1 MEIYKGI
8 LCISGTELT
17 APSENSGGGGKLLS
31 ISHLQNLVSEKKV
44 NRLRRASKGCSALYE
59 YASLPLRIRRAWEEL
74 HGDPTKQ
81 PIKTKVIDFI
91 HYDDKARSF
100 YSEMVLP
107 SGDTLTASDVQ
118 KYTLNASVLGGVR
131 EYISSKLAARSFSGR
146 KTTKKEL
153 WSAIS
158 SSIDD
163 GEFRKA
169 WEHTLP
175 TFPAKLRAKY
185 EKFIADGYAS
195 LVHLGFGNNN
205 SRKVTQQIE
214 RLLWA
219 LYTMPNKPFG
229 LETHDYYKMFMC
241 GAIAVYDKQSGELFD
256 RDAFIRQGA
265 PMELS
270 AATVHNYLNQA
281 RARAAVDKRRND
293 SLWYSDHH
301 MPYVHRKRPQF
312 SLSRLSADDRDLP
325 RKDRSGVAPLA
336 YYIYDIASTA
346 VVGVAY
352 SRKKDKAL
360 FLECFRDM
368 FRTLVRKGL
377 PMPAE
382 IELEHHLASDFRD
395 EMSTM
400 FPFVRWCRPG
410 NAREK
415 YAEPMNRSKKMTVEH
430 RNHPNVGRWWA
441 RGEWYTQRSAK
452 VDNQY
457 VEKLY
462 DYSQLVQE
470 DRMDILEYNMAPHP
484 NQKKYRGMTRW
495 QVLLEQFNPNLEN
508 VNRALVTYCI
518 GDKIRTSVRA
528 NQFVMAACR
537 EFVLPSP
544 EILGRLEPG
553 NYKVDAY
560 CLPEEDGTV
569 NEVFLYQGSRFLCR
583 CEPLEAYQTATV
595 EQTDRDL
602 EIREQQFR
610 YIEAFKS
617 QVKND
622 LADVPHVGIL
632 KHDDLRAVDEVQD
645 VEEVSIPTAA
655 DDLAPFDVD
664 TEIDFDAVRRQAK
677 KNLSKTQQKYGTAS

>member
-1 MEIYKGI
+1 MEIYNNI

-17 APSENSGGGGKLLS
+17 EPSDNSKEKGI
-31 ISHLQNLVSEKKV
+31 ISVSYLQNLVSGKRV
-44 NRLRRASKGCSALYE
+44 NRMRRASKGTPALYE

-81 PIKTKVIDFI
+81 PIKAKLIDFI
-91 HYDDKARSF
+91 HYNAEARGV

-107 SGDTLTASDVQ
+107 SGDTLSALDVQ
-118 KYTLNASVLGGVR
+118 KYTLNASVLCGVR

-146 KTTKKEL
+146 KTTKKVL
-153 WSAIS
+153 WTAIA

-163 GEFRKA
+163 AAFRKA
-169 WEHTLP
+169 WDHTLP

-195 LVHLGFGNNN
+195 LVHMGFGNNN
-205 SRKVTQQIE
+205 ARVVTHQIE

-229 LETHDYYKMFMC
+229 LETHDYYKMFMS
-241 GAIAVYDKQSGELFD
+241 GAITVYDKQSGELFD
-256 RDAFIRQGA
+256 REAFIRQGA

-270 AATVHNYLNQA
+270 PTTVHNYLNQA

-301 MPYVHRKRPQF
+301 MPYAHRKRPQF

-325 RKDRSGVAPLA
+325 RKDRSGVAPKA
-336 YYIYDIASTA
+336 YYVYDIASTA

-352 SRKKDKAL
+352 SKRKDDQL
-360 FLECFRDM
+360 YLDCMRNM
-368 FRTLVRKGL
+368 FRNFIKHNL

-382 IELEHHLASDFRD
+382 IELEHHIASDFKD
-395 EMSTM
+395 EMATM
-400 FPFVRWCRPG
+400 FPFVHWCRPG

-441 RGEWYTQRSAK
+441 RGEWYTQRAEK
-452 VDNQY
+452 IGDEY
-457 VEKLY
+457 VERLW
-462 DYSQLVQE
+462 DYEQLVKE
-470 DRMDILEYNMAPHP
+470 DAMDVMEYNTAPHP
-484 NQKKYRGMTRW
+484 NQKKYKGMSRW
-495 QVLLEQFNPNLEN
+495 QVLLEQVNPNLES
-508 VNRALVTYCI
+508 VNRALVAFCI
-518 GDKIRTSVRA
+518 GDCIRTSIRA
-528 NQFVMAACR
+528 NQFVMAAGR
-537 EFVLPSP
+537 EFALPSP
-544 EILGRLEPG
+544 EVLGRLEPR
-553 NYKVDAY
+553 NYKVNAY

-569 NEVFLYQGSRFLCR
+569 NDVYLYQNGRFLCH
-583 CEPLEAYQTATV
+583 CTPLEAYQTATI
-595 EQTDRDL
+595 EQTEHDL

-617 QVKND
+617 QVKAD
-622 LADVPHVGIL
+622 LEDVPRVGIL
-632 KHDDLRAVDEVQD
+632 KRDDLRVIDEVQE
-645 VEEVSIPTAA
+645 VEEVAIPAEN
-655 DDLAPFDVD
+655 DDLSQFDVD
-664 TEIDFDAVRRQAK
+664 AEIDFDAVRRQAK